1 MGWWAGSS
9 SAPPIWTPDVPEIR
23 VSASSIV
30 GAPAAVGYGILA
42 DYHHGHP
49 AILPPR
55 YFEGLE
61 VETGGQGA
69 GTRIRFRMRAF
80 GAVRSMCADVTEPVP
95 GRELVETDLATG
107 AATRFLVEP
116 VSDGRASR
124 VTFETTWRRAGLGG
138 WAERCLAPRYLRK
151 VYRAELALLDEEA
164 QARVPH
170 HGAEP

>member
-1 MGWWAGSS
+1 M
-9 SAPPIWTPDVPEIR
+9 PEIR

-30 GAPAAVGYGILA
+30 GAPAAVVYGILA
-42 DYHHGHP
+42 DYHDGHP

-55 YFEGLE
+55 YFDGLE

-69 GTRIRFRMRAF
+69 GTRIRFRVRAF
-80 GAVRSMCADVTEPVP
+80 GGVRSVRADVTEPVP
-95 GRELVETDLATG
+95 GRELVETDVATG

-116 VSDGRASR
+116 VNDGRASR
-124 VTFETTWRRAGLGG
+124 VTFETTWRRAGIGG
-138 WAERCLAPRYLRK
+138 WAERCIAPRYLRR

-170 HGAEP
+170 RGTER